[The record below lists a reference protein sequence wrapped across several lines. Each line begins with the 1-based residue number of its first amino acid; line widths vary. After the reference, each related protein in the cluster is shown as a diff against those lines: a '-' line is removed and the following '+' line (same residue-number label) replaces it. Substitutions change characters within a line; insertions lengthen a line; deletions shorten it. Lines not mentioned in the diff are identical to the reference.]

1 MARPKSGKYDIE
13 EMCQRINSYTDACIK
28 KRLVPILKEVVVLS
42 GWNYDY
48 VQQLQVKTKGDG
60 DLRLSQCIS
69 RLVDTKEYSLE
80 KYALQ
85 GRIDKTMAVFS
96 LKQLGWRDQQAI
108 DVSSSVPEGLKITLK
123 VAE

>member
-1 MARPKSGKYDIE
+1 M
-13 EMCQRINSYTDACIK
+13 
-28 KRLVPILKEVVVLS
+28 
-42 GWNYDY
+42 
-48 VQQLQVKTKGDG
+48 QLQAKTKGDG
-60 DLRLSQCIS
+60 DNRLSQCIS

-96 LKQLGWRDQQAI
+96 LKQLGWRDQQVV
-108 DVSSSVPEGLKITLK
+108 DVGSSAVDGLKITLK